1 MSKRPP
7 LSLLFPLALC
17 AGLLTARAESL
28 PARVYTTADG
38 LASNFVQSLARDSR
52 GFLWLCTR
60 SGLSRFDGRVF
71 KNYTTAD
78 GLPHATVNHLLE
90 TRGGRY
96 WVATNGGGVAR
107 FDPGRG
113 GGFKTLRVGDTPQ
126 TNRVNSLYEDRRGV
140 IWAATDAGVFRLDEA
155 DGRAAFRFVEFE
167 PGARPS
173 DRHGAGKV
181 VEDAAGDVWVGTNM
195 ALVRLRADGRV
206 ETYSRGQVGLG
217 GGFGL
222 QVAADAS
229 GRVWVASFDRL
240 CRLAEDARGAARCLK
255 VLDGSASEYVNG
267 LRRAGDGRLL
277 VSSLRGLWELDGEK
291 LTRLYQNGRDEGY
304 PQGDCVED
312 VEKNLWVATSGGG
325 VMKLTRNGF
334 TRFPETEQGGYGV
347 VSLGEDGRGRVLAA
361 GGDGVLHRLE
371 GDTFR
376 RARLRVPPGATFN
389 WLTSAVY
396 PDREGQV
403 WSLTTTSGLFR
414 FGAAEDL
421 ESLARA
427 APAARYGAATGLPSD
442 AFFRAFEDSRGDL
455 WFSTIGAE
463 RDRLLRWER
472 RSGSFRLYTVED
484 GLPAF
489 NAAFSFAED
498 RAGNLWVGFYEG
510 GVARLRAGRFE
521 LYGAAEGLPHRMVT
535 AIYPDRRGRLWLAS
549 NTEGLVRVDDPTA
562 ERPAASARY
571 TAAGGLAGDDVRS
584 VVEDDL
590 GRLYVGT
597 TRGLDRLDPSTG
609 DVTHLGLDDGLPNDF
624 ILCSFRDSRGDL
636 WFGTFRGVA
645 RLAPRPE
652 SASAPEV
659 FVTALRAGGRA
670 RPVAELGEREITGL
684 ELSPEEGNVQVE
696 FGAVSFRLG
705 AGLRF
710 RYRVEGAGG
719 GWSAPT
725 DQRSVN
731 LSLAPGGY
739 RLVVQAVSPSGAPL
753 GGGDA
758 VVAFTVLRPVWQRW
772 WFAGAAAAVCAL
784 AGLALYRYRVR
795 HLLAVERVRTRIA
808 SDLHDDIGS
817 SLSQI
822 AVVSEVLRR
831 QVGEGDERVGRNLNL
846 MARVSREAVDAMS
859 DIVWAINPTSDTLT
873 DLVRRMRRF
882 ASETLPNRDIAL
894 DFSAPPDSETGRVRL
909 GADFRREVFLIFK
922 ESVNNVLKHSGS
934 TRARVELRVRHG
946 RLRVSVRDDGR
957 GFAPGPN
964 GDADALGGHGLAS
977 MRRRAESLGGSL
989 EVVSADGA
997 GTTLTLSVPFKWRA
1011 HLN

>member
-1 MSKRPP
+1 V
-7 LSLLFPLALC
+7 
-17 AGLLTARAESL
+17 TARAESL

-60 SGLSRFDGRVF
+60 AGLSRFDGRAF

-90 TRGGRY
+90 TRAGRY

-107 FDPGRG
+107 FDPARRG
-113 GGFKTLRVGDTPQ
+113 GGFTALRVGDTLQ
-126 TNRVNSLYEDRRGV
+126 TNRVNRLYEDRRGV

-155 DGRAAFRFVEFE
+155 GGESAFRFVEFE

-173 DRHGAGKV
+173 DRYGANSV
-181 VEDAAGDVWVGTNM
+181 VEDGAGDLWVGANL
-195 ALVRLRADGRV
+195 ALVRVRADGRV
-206 ETYSRGQVGLG
+206 ETFSRGQVGLSS
-217 GGFGL
+217 GFGL
-222 QVAADAS
+222 QLTTDAS

-240 CRLAEDARGAARCLK
+240 CRLAPPPQAGASAAGRCLK
-255 VLDGSASEYVNG
+255 VLDGSAGEYVNG
-267 LRRAGDGRLL
+267 LRPVGEGRTL
-277 VSSLRGLWELDGEK
+277 VSSLRGLWEFDGEQV
-291 LTRLYQNGRDEGY
+291 TRLYQAEPDEGY

-312 VEKNLWVATSGGG
+312 VEKNLWVATAGGG

-334 TRFPETEQGGYGV
+334 TRFPETERGGFGFML
-347 VSLGEDGRGRVLAA
+347 LGEDARGRILAA

-371 GDTFR
+371 GGRFR
-376 RARLRVPPGATFN
+376 RARLRVPPDATFN

-414 FGAAEDL
+414 FGEVEDL
-421 ESLARA
+421 ESLSRAR
-427 APAARYGAATGLPSD
+427 PAAGYGTATGLPSD
-442 AFFRAFEDSRGDL
+442 AFFRAFEDSRGDM
-455 WFSTIGAE
+455 WFSTISAE

-472 RSGSFRLYTVED
+472 RTGDFRLYTVED
-484 GLPAF
+484 GLPAS
-489 NAAFSFAED
+489 NSAFSFAED
-498 RAGNLWVGFYEG
+498 SAGNLWLGFYEG

-521 LYGAAEGLPHRMVT
+521 LYGAAEGFPQQMVT
-535 AIYPDRRGRLWLAS
+535 AIYPDRRGRLWVAS
-549 NTEGLVRVDDPTA
+549 NAAGLARVDDPGA
-562 ERPAASARY
+562 ERPAVTARY
-571 TAAGGLAGDDVRS
+571 TAAGGLSGDDVRS
-584 VVEDDL
+584 VVEDDF

-636 WFGTFRGVA
+636 WFGAFKGVV

-652 SASAPEV
+652 AASAPEV
-659 FVTALRAGGRA
+659 FITALRAGARA
-670 RPVAELGEREITGL
+670 HPVAELGEREVADL
-684 ELSPEEGNVQVE
+684 EFSPEEGNVQVE

-710 RYRVEGAGG
+710 RYRVEGGGG

-753 GGGDA
+753 GGREA
-758 VVAFTVLRPVWQRW
+758 SVSFTVLRPVWQRW
-772 WFAGAAAAVCAL
+772 WFVAGAAALCAL

-808 SDLHDDIGS
+808 SDLHDDIGA

-831 QVGEGDERVGRNLNL
+831 QVGDGDERVGRNLNL

-859 DIVWAINPTSDTLT
+859 DIVWAINPSRDTLT

-882 ASETLPNRDIAL
+882 ASETLPNRDIEL
-894 DFSAPPDSETGRVRL
+894 VFGAPPDAETGRVRL

-922 ESVNNVLKHSGS
+922 ECVNNVLKHSGS
-934 TRARVELRVRHG
+934 TRAVVELRVRHG
-946 RLRVSVRDDGR
+946 RLHVSVRDNGR
-957 GFAPGPN
+957 GFAAAGSN
-964 GDADALGGHGLAS
+964 GDADGLGGHGLAS
-977 MRRRAESLGGSL
+977 MRRRAESLGGAL

-997 GTTLTLSVPFKWRA
+997 GTALTLSVPFKRRA